1 MADVHSKCA
10 NCRYFLNAEI
20 MGSCRRYPHTI
31 NRHMN
36 DWCGEHA
43 LAIEMYEPEPPKEAP
58 PEPIQPMVYD
68 IQTDTVREKRKY
80 TRREKS

>member
-1 MADVHSKCA
+1 MADVHSRCA

-58 PEPIQPMVYD
+58 PPQPMVYD